1 MLFPKNR
8 VYFTKTYQ
16 VKNDAEGWI
25 VLDLTALDLEG
36 ANKVY
41 LPVADLDALKAKGD
55 KAADKLRAARMLL
68 GAEPDAAGET
78 TENDANE
85 NGTNG

>member
-8 VYFTKTYQ
+8 VHFTKTYQ
-16 VKNDAEGWI
+16 GKTDAEGWI

-41 LPVADLDALKAKGD
+41 LPVTDLDALKAKGD

-68 GAEPDAAGET
+68 GAEPE
-78 TENDANE
+78 ENDE
-85 NGTNG
+85 NGTDG

>member
-8 VYFTKTYQ
+8 VRFTKTYQ
-16 VKNDAEGWI
+16 GKNDANGWI

-41 LPVADLDALKAKGD
+41 LPVADLDDLKAKGD
-55 KAADKLRAARMLL
+55 KAADKLQQARLLL
-68 GAEPDAAGET
+68 GAEPDET
-78 TENDANE
+78 DEAE
-85 NGTNG
+85 E

>member
-8 VYFTKTYQ
+8 VHFTKTYQ
-16 VKNDAEGWI
+16 GKNDAEGWI